1 MADFEIPGIR
11 TANGSMS
18 TNEGSSATDENPG
31 AQLAPGSSSNNSHRP
46 IHHTRSVPHFGI
58 EERRIHL
65 LQAEELDGRRSR
77 SHSEPLTREALKI
90 AQELRKVSDL
100 FNTNYEIS
108 SPTLKRGFSYRRYK
122 SRRVTLAGSG
132 GESLRQEVN
141 QMLGDRNPSIFDDN
155 PLPPEGTPV

>member
-11 TANGSMS
+11 TSNGSMNS
-18 TNEGSSATDENPG
+18 NEGASATDENPG
-31 AQLAPGSSSNNSHRP
+31 TQLASGSSSNSHKP
-46 IHHTRSVPHFGI
+46 IHHTRSVPYFDV
-58 EERRIHL
+58 EERRIHR

-108 SPTLKRGFSYRRYK
+108 SPTLKRGYSYRRYK
-122 SRRVTLAGSG
+122 TRRVTLAGSG
-132 GESLRQEVN
+132 GESLRQELN
-141 QMLGDRNPSIFDDN
+141 QMLGNRDPSIFEKN

>member
-1 MADFEIPGIR
+1 MD
-11 TANGSMS
+11 S
-18 TNEGSSATDENPG
+18 NEGASAKNENPR
-31 AQLAPGSSSNNSHRP
+31 AQLASTGSSSNSHRP
-46 IHHTRSVPHFGI
+46 IHHTRSVPQFGV
-58 EERRIHL
+58 EGRRIHA

-108 SPTLKRGFSYRRYK
+108 SPTLKSGFSYRRDK
-122 SRRVTLAGSG
+122 SRRVTVAGSG
-132 GESLRQEVN
+132 GESLRQELN
-141 QMLGDRNPSIFDDN
+141 QMLGNMDPSIFDDH

>member
-1 MADFEIPGIR
+1 MDSNEG
-11 TANGSMS
+11 GSA
-18 TNEGSSATDENPG
+18 TNENPH
-31 AQLAPGSSSNNSHRP
+31 AQLAPAGSSSNSHRP
-46 IHHTRSVPHFGI
+46 IHHTRSEPRFGV
-58 EERRIHL
+58 EGRRIHA

-108 SPTLKRGFSYRRYK
+108 SPTLKSAFSYRRGT

-141 QMLGDRNPSIFDDN
+141 QMLGNMDPSIFDSN

>member
-1 MADFEIPGIR
+1 MDSIEGAS
-11 TANGSMS
+11 T
-18 TNEGSSATDENPG
+18 TNENPR
-31 AQLAPGSSSNNSHRP
+31 AQHLAPAGSSSNSHRP
-46 IHHTRSVPHFGI
+46 IHHTRSVPQFGA
-58 EERRIHL
+58 EERRIHA

-100 FNTNYEIS
+100 FNTNYETS
-108 SPTLKRGFSYRRYK
+108 SPTLTRGFSYRRYK

-132 GESLRQEVN
+132 GETLRQELN
-141 QMLGDRNPSIFDDN
+141 QMLGNMDPSIFDNN

>member
-1 MADFEIPGIR
+1 MD
-11 TANGSMS
+11 S
-18 TNEGSSATDENPG
+18 NEGAPAENENSR
-31 AQLAPGSSSNNSHRP
+31 AQLAPAGSSSNSHRP
-46 IHHTRSVPHFGI
+46 IHHTRSVPRFFV
-58 EERRIHL
+58 EERRIHT
-65 LQAEELDGRRSR
+65 LQFEELDGRRSR

-108 SPTLKRGFSYRRYK
+108 SPTLKSGFRYRRDK

-132 GESLRQEVN
+132 GESLRQELN
-141 QMLGDRNPSIFDDN
+141 QMLSNMDTSTFDDN

>member
-1 MADFEIPGIR
+1 MD
-11 TANGSMS
+11 S
-18 TNEGSSATDENPG
+18 NEGASTTSENPR
-31 AQLAPGSSSNNSHRP
+31 AQLAPAGSSSNSHRP
-46 IHHTRSVPHFGI
+46 IHHTRSVPQFGV
-58 EERRIHL
+58 EERRIHA

-90 AQELRKVSDL
+90 ASELRKVSDL

-108 SPTLKRGFSYRRYK
+108 SPTLKRGFSYRRGK

-141 QMLGDRNPSIFDDN
+141 QMLDNMDRSIFDSN